1 MNHIGRTQKQ
11 VLCDAVRTLGGTWDA
26 RRAVAVLRDH
36 GHNHLDQRAKE
47 KYARKLLR
55 HMAKSGLITRIN
67 DRPVE
72 YRVSEQPQS
81 QKA

>member
-1 MNHIGRTQKQ
+1 MNHTGRTQKQ
-11 VLCDAVRTLGGTWDA
+11 VLCDAVRTLGGTWDT

-36 GHNHLDQRAKE
+36 GHTH
-47 KYARKLLR
+47 LR